1 MKTALITG
9 ISGQDGFFLS
19 RLLLQQGYDVHGFIR
34 RNSQAS
40 VGTLE
45 SLSDSERKKITIH
58 WGDIS
63 DHTIV
68 ESVVREGQYNEIY
81 HLAAQSFVW
90 LSFTNPS
97 ATYQTNIDGTLNLV
111 NAIKT
116 FSPQSKF
123 YFAGTSE
130 MFGKSP
136 APQNETTPFYPRSP
150 YGISKLA
157 AYWTTKNY
165 RESYQLFMS
174 NGILF
179 NHESEMRGAEFVTR
193 KITQGVAS
201 IANGSTE
208 PLILGN
214 LDAKRDWGYATD
226 YTEAMWRILQHHEPD
241 DFVIATGISHTVREF
256 VEQAFL
262 GIGITI
268 AWEGTGV
275 SETGKNAKDGRLL
288 VQIDQKLYRPAEV
301 DDIRGDAQKAKNLLR
316 WEPTVSFEELV
327 AVMVKTDLARIKHP

>member
-174 NGILF
+174 NGIIF
-179 NHESEMRGAEFVTR
+179 NHES
-193 KITQGVAS
+193 
-201 IANGSTE
+201 
-208 PLILGN
+208 
-214 LDAKRDWGYATD
+214 
-226 YTEAMWRILQHHEPD
+226 
-241 DFVIATGISHTVREF
+241 
-256 VEQAFL
+256 
-262 GIGITI
+262 
-268 AWEGTGV
+268 
-275 SETGKNAKDGRLL
+275 
-288 VQIDQKLYRPAEV
+288 
-301 DDIRGDAQKAKNLLR
+301 
-316 WEPTVSFEELV
+316 
-327 AVMVKTDLARIKHP
+327 